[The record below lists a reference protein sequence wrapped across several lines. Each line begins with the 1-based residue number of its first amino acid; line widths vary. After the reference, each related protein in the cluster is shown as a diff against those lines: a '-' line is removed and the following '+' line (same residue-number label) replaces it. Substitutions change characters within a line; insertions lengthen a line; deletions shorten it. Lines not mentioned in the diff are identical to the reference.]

1 MATWKTIMARPAEY
15 SPARASSREKSGRED
30 RRGHRGSSR
39 PPVVLCR
46 VMELLEQ
53 FRARYPFPLDDF
65 QLEAIRAIEGGQSVI
80 VSAPTGAGKTLGAE
94 FAIHMALA
102 TGKRIAYTTPLK
114 ALSNQKFNDFTRAFG
129 AETGGILTG
138 DVKVNP
144 HGRVLVMTTEILR
157 NALYGSGLDDLRYI
171 VLDECHY
178 MGDEAR
184 GTVRE
189 EIIVNAPTDVL
200 LVGLSATVANVK
212 EIADWISIVH
222 RPIVPIF
229 HPHRPVPLSYAVAD
243 LAGEI
248 HEIAEVRAGRARLVG
263 GEPRGP
269 DDRGRWYTRRVVDP
283 GVLIDGLETRGWL
296 PAIYFI
302 FSRAG
307 CERATDDVLAEG
319 KSLLTTAQQ
328 SDVDHAIDEL
338 IHDSPTV
345 AESQLNQTVFQ
356 ALRLGVGLHHAGILP
371 SLKRLIE
378 LLFERGLCRVVFAT
392 ETMSL
397 GIHMPARSVV
407 LQGLTKRTDRGFR
420 SLSHNELTQMAGRAG
435 RRGIDP
441 EGKCVIALDARD
453 GVEDLLRVVDGS
465 PEPIESQFKLGYGS
479 AALLLGTGATPEVL
493 RRRIESSF
501 GQYQNLKRIRATEAD
516 VAALQE
522 SLERLRA
529 YAAPCGDFQRVGRYR
544 RARQEV
550 EARRQALGRGA
561 RRGERTAAEA
571 EPGRLILVR
580 RGGAPALAMVLG
592 VHSIRS
598 HRVLIEALL
607 PHGATV
613 RVKSGVIKR
622 IFWATPPLHVPRDGG
637 RQTREDG
644 RWRRD
649 GREGRDHDRRGHDGR
664 GLRQLAEQ
672 LERLSV
678 AELLDRERS
687 QGPEAVLSSIE
698 CHRCPWGATARCDR
712 EWRELET
719 VTERLGVRRRQ
730 LEHLRGAYWQE
741 FLRGVETL
749 GQVGAVR
756 DRQLEGKGRLIAGL
770 RHDNELLVA
779 EGVAHGVFDDVS
791 GPEAAAVCS
800 ALIEEARS
808 GDPALARAFT
818 KRRPKLKRKLDQ
830 LMRVADTV
838 HEAQR
843 ARHLRIPI
851 AVHSGFM
858 PAVFRWASGEDDWSA
873 IVEEA
878 FGGHEGDLI
887 RAMRRLI
894 ALLRQLADSPEV
906 PAETGRLLAHASRVI
921 DRGIVLESALI

>member
-1 MATWKTIMARPAEY
+1 
-15 SPARASSREKSGRED
+15 
-30 RRGHRGSSR
+30 
-39 PPVVLCR
+39 
-46 VMELLEQ
+46 
-53 FRARYPFPLDDF
+53 
-65 QLEAIRAIEGGQSVI
+65 
-80 VSAPTGAGKTLGAE
+80 APTGAGKTLVAE
-94 FAIHMALA
+94 FAIHAALA
-102 TGKRIAYTTPLK
+102 AGRRLAYTTPLK
-114 ALSNQKFNDFTRAFG
+114 ALSNQKFADFTRAFG
-129 AETGGILTG
+129 ADNVGILTG

-144 HGRVLVMTTEILR
+144 HAAVLVMTTEILR
-157 NALYGSGLDDLRYI
+157 NALYGSGLDGLGYI

-178 MGDEAR
+178 MGDEGR
-184 GTVRE
+184 GTVWE
-189 EIIVNAPTDVL
+189 EIIVSAPKDVI
-200 LVGLSATVANVK
+200 LVALSATVANVK

-229 HPHRPVPLSYAVAD
+229 HPHRPVPLAYVIAD

-248 HEIAEVRAGRARLVG
+248 HELAAVRTGRARVIG
-263 GEPRGP
+263 DEPRGG
-269 DDRGRWYTRRVVDP
+269 DDRGRWYARRVVP
-283 GVLIDGLETRGWL
+283 PTVLIDALAARGWL

-307 CERATDDVLAEG
+307 CERAMQDVLTEG
-319 KSLLTTAQQ
+319 RSLLTAPQQYLVDTAIG
-328 SDVDHAIDEL
+328 DLLRE
-338 IHDSPTV
+338 SPTV
-345 AESQLNQTVFQ
+345 GESPLNQSVFE
-356 ALRLGVGLHHAGILP
+356 ALRLGIGLHHAGILP

-420 SLSHNELTQMAGRAG
+420 SLTHNELTQMAGRAG

-441 EGKCVIALDARD
+441 EGTCVVALDARD
-453 GVEDLLRVVDGS
+453 GLEDMLRVLDGS

-479 AALLLGTGATPEVL
+479 AALLLGTGAPPEAL

-501 GQYQNLKRIRATEAD
+501 GQYQNLKRIRSMETE
-516 VAALQE
+516 VGALQS
-522 SLERLRA
+522 SLDRLRG
-529 YAAPCGDFQRVGRYR
+529 YDAPCGDFQRIGRYR

-592 VHSIRS
+592 VHSIRG

-622 IFWATPPLHVPRDGG
+622 IFWATPPLHVPRDG
-637 RQTREDG
+637 RETREDG

-664 GLRQLAEQ
+664 GLRHLAEQ
-672 LERLSV
+672 LESLSV

-687 QGPEAVLSSIE
+687 QGPEAVLASIE
-698 CHRCPWGATARCDR
+698 CHRCPWGATARCER

-741 FLRGVETL
+741 FLRVVETL
-749 GQVGAVR
+749 EQFGAVR
-756 DRQLEGKGRLIAGL
+756 DHKLEPKGRLIAGL

-779 EGVAHGVFDDVS
+779 ESVTQGIFEGVSV
-791 GPEAAAVCS
+791 PEAAAICS
-800 ALIEEARS
+800 TLIEEARS
-808 GDPALARAFT
+808 GDPAVARLFLK
-818 KRRPKLKRKLDQ
+818 KRAKLKRKLDQ
-830 LMRVADTV
+830 LARIAATV

-843 ARHLRIPI
+843 ARHLSVPVG
-851 AVHSGFM
+851 VHPGFM
-858 PAVFRWASGEDDWSA
+858 PSVFRWASGEDDWSGV
-873 IVEEA
+873 VEES

-894 ALLRQLADSPEV
+894 DLLRQLGDAEEV
-906 PAETGRLLAHASRVI
+906 GAELGRLLVQAARVI